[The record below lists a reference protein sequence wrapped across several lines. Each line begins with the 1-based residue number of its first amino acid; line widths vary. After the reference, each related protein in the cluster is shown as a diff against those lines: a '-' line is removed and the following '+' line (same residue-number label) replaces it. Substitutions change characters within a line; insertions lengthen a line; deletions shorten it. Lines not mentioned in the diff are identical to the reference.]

1 MFVVFGAFLY
11 QLHLPDCVEFLFR
24 RPAAHRGDNS
34 LCKLPAPL
42 SLSLSLSLFLS
53 FSLSISLSLFLS
65 FSLSISLSLFLS
77 SQISVLRENSSDK
90 DIVWYNSNKVLFSL
104 HFKSYHKDSLTVC
117 LVLFTNGISLRLI
130 LSTTLESRRLINESL
145 KSKCSLFVI
154 TLFIFCYN
162 NAWHCILISN
172 VKQEFDFLKMSKE
185 IKILNM

>member
-1 MFVVFGAFLY
+1 MFTFFNTST
-11 QLHLPDCVEFLFR
+11 CLFFQVLKKSTR
-24 RPAAHRGDNS
+24 NTCPAWLFFFKVCDLARASN
-34 LCKLPAPL
+34 P
-42 SLSLSLSLFLS
+42 LFLS
-53 FSLSISLSLFLS
+53 QFFSSLSLS

-145 KSKCSLFVI
+145 KSKCRLFVI